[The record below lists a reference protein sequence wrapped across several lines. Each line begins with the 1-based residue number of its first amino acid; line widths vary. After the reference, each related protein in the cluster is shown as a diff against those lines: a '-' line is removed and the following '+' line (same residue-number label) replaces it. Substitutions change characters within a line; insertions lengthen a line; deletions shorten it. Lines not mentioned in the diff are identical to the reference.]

1 MGFSIPTRSALSET
15 AMSETPRAIISEAEP
30 LADQTLV
37 SGSLEVKLAT
47 TEEDIHAAKRLRY
60 QVFYEEMGAIP
71 SPDARLSRLD
81 EDAFDDVADHLLVL
95 DHTRG
100 KGPEAVVG
108 TYRLIRRAGASIAGG
123 FYTADEF
130 DISRLETQPGE
141 ILELGRSC
149 TADGYRTR
157 PTMQLLWK
165 GIAAYVFQND
175 ISLMFGCASLP
186 GNDAAALQTQL
197 SYLHHNHLA
206 PERIRATALPELYTE
221 MNLVPAG
228 DIDARRAAAMLPP
241 LIKGY
246 LRLGGYVGHGA
257 VVDHQFN
264 TTDVCVIVE
273 TSQVSD
279 KYYKHYEREARG
291 AVIQ

>member
-71 SPDARLSRLD
+71 SPDARVSRLD
-81 EDAFDDVADHLLVL
+81 EDSFDDVADHLLVL

-100 KGPEAVVG
+100 KGP
-108 TYRLIRRAGASIAGG
+108 
-123 FYTADEF
+123 

-175 ISLMFGCASLP
+175 IAMMFGCASLP

>member
-1 MGFSIPTRSALSET
+1 MGLSISTRTALSE
-15 AMSETPRAIISEAEP
+15 ATPVSVSG
-30 LADQTLV
+30 ADQLSDQPLV

-47 TEEDIHAAKRLRY
+47 TKEDIRAAKQLRY
-60 QVFYEEMGAIP
+60 HVFYDEMGAVP
-71 SPDARLSRLD
+71 TAETLAKKLD
-81 EDAFDDVADHLLVL
+81 EDAFDDIADHLLVL
-95 DHTRG
+95 DHSRG
-100 KGPEAVVG
+100 TGPQAVVG
-108 TYRLIRRAGASIAGG
+108 TYRLIRRSAAMNASG

-130 DISRLETQPGE
+130 DISKLEAQPGE

-186 GNDAAALQTQL
+186 GNDPAALATQL

-206 PERIRATALPELYTE
+206 PERLRATALPSLYTE
-221 MNLVPAG
+221 MNLMPAEE
-228 DIDARRAAAMLPP
+228 IDPRRAAAALPP

-246 LRLGGYVGHGA
+246 LRLGGFVGHGA
-257 VVDHQFN
+257 VIDDQFN

-273 TSQVSD
+273 TSSVSE

-291 AVIQ
+291 VAIQ